1 MSTTP
6 RPGERY
12 LVRRKFINLAGA
24 SFRVF
29 GEGGELV
36 AFCRQKA
43 FRLKEDI
50 RVYADERRENE
61 LLVLKARSIL
71 DFGTTYDV
79 ALPTGERV
87 GSFRRKGL
95 RSTFVR
101 DEWMVFDESE
111 TQIALL
117 REEGGLAFARHW
129 VDIIATF
136 VPQKFDMTLTDG
148 TPIASYRQ
156 HFNLLILNLGV
167 TVHGE
172 DERLD
177 DLMILAGA
185 CLLGAI
191 EGRQRG

>member
-1 MSTTP
+1 MNTTP

-24 SFRVF
+24 TFRIY
-29 GEGGELV
+29 GEGGDLV

-43 FRLKEDI
+43 FKLKEDI
-50 RVYADERRENE
+50 RVYTDEARENE
-61 LLVLKARSIL
+61 LLALKARSIL
-71 DFGTTYDV
+71 DFGATYDV
-79 ALPTGERV
+79 DLASGERL
-87 GSFRRKGL
+87 GSFRRKGMK
-95 RSTFVR
+95 SSFIR
-101 DEWMVFDESE
+101 DEWVVFDENE
-111 TQIALL
+111 TQIGLL
-117 REEGGLAFARHW
+117 REQGRLAFARHW
-129 VDIIATF
+129 IDIIATF
-136 VPQKFDMTLTDG
+136 VPQRFQLSLNDG

-156 HFNLLILNLGV
+156 HFNPLFLNLGV
-167 TVHGE
+167 EVQTE